1 MKHLGRGAEVGCNQ
15 AQRSTGTETQ
25 CGDISASTRHGTSV
39 VSNITPDSTVL
50 LVLVSLLVRC
60 NLARFKRAYLN
71 QQPRHSRLGAPELC
85 GVAVCEVAMLAV
97 KER

>member
-39 VSNITPDSTVL
+39 VSNIAPDSTV
-50 LVLVSLLVRC
+50 LLVRC
-60 NLARFKRAYLN
+60 NLARFKRAYHN
-71 QQPRHSRLGAPELC
+71 QQPHHSRLGAPELC